1 MCTQS
6 VIIKKEENVG
16 TYFDD
21 DICEAFHLEL
31 YHTTISRVLHD
42 QDFPKRV
49 DMMCFVI
56 VKYHV
61 KSLDAHTHII
71 DL

>member
-1 MCTQS
+1 MEACCKLS
-6 VIIKKEENVG
+6 FSLLKIVG

-31 YHTTISRVLHD
+31 YHTTISRVQHD

-56 VKYHV
+56 VK
-61 KSLDAHTHII
+61 
-71 DL
+71 